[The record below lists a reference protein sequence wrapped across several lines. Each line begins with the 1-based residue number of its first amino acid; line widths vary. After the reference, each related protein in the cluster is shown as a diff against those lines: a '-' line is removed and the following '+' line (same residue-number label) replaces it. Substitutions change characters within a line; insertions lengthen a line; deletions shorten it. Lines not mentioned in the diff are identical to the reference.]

1 MFGEVHKYFA
11 EIIGFNNRIVTSFNI
26 SNIMNTSAK
35 SYEEIILSCYW
46 MR

>member
-26 SNIMNTSAK
+26 SNMNTSAK